1 MPQHVTWRLNKR
13 RLELSLWPHRP
24 AWMGIAMLVSGL
36 LAIDGLAVGLA
47 GWLAAATASGS
58 AMGLAAPPLRY
69 ALVLAISVGILATLI
84 PAVLWQ
90 RFGCERVII
99 QPGRLRIEH
108 DFRLFKRV
116 RLERRFVRLEAAT
129 WTDLERNERGWL
141 LLKLDEDRIRTR
153 VALERPVLTEAVSV
167 VQSFV
172 DAWPGQ
178 DSPLYAV
185 HHN

>member
-1 MPQHVTWRLNKR
+1 MPQHVAWRLNKR
-13 RLELSLWPHRP
+13 RLEMTLWPHKP
-24 AWMGIAMLVSGL
+24 AWIGIAMLVSGL

-47 GWLAAATASGS
+47 GWLAAASSAGS
-58 AMGLAAPPLRY
+58 AMGIAAPPMRY
-69 ALVLAISVGILATLI
+69 AVVLLISIGILATLV

-99 QPGRLRIEH
+99 QPGRIRIEH
-108 DFRLFKRV
+108 DYRLFKKV
-116 RLERRFVRLEAAT
+116 RLDRRFVHLEAAT

-141 LLKLDEDRIRTR
+141 LLKMDEDRVRTR
-153 VALERPVLTEAVSV
+153 IALDRPVLTEAVSV